1 MQNLDAFKELLDS
14 PKKVA
19 ITTHQKPDADA
30 LGSSLGLAAFLKK
43 KGHKVSVI
51 SPTDYPAFLNWMKG
65 HEEVIIYNQQN
76 EAKSHKIIEEA
87 EVVFCLDFS
96 NLHRINELGE
106 KVRHSRAVKVLI
118 DHHLDPEDFADYTKW
133 STRAAATTELLYEL
147 IVEMGEQ
154 NHIDKDI
161 AECLYAGIMTDTGS
175 FRHPNTTKKVH
186 LITADLINRG
196 ADVSRVSRLI
206 YDTNSLEKLKFI
218 GYALSEK
225 LVVLKEF
232 NTAYISINSEELSK
246 FNSKTGDTEGLVNY
260 ALSIEGIVFAAIIID
275 RNDIIEMSFR
285 SVGEFSVNEFAKN
298 HFDGGGHKNAAGGKS
313 TLSLDETL
321 KMFEELLPRYKE
333 KLNPLLKK
341 PYTTNVEN

>member
-14 PKKVA
+14 PKKVV

-43 KGHKVSVI
+43 KGHEVSVI
-51 SPTDYPAFLNWMKG
+51 TPTDYPAFLNWMKG

-76 EAKSHKIIEEA
+76 EARSHKIIEEA
-87 EVVFCLDFS
+87 GMIFCLDFS
-96 NLHRINELGE
+96 SLHRINELGE
-106 KVRHSRAVKVLI
+106 KVRQARAVKVLI
-118 DHHLDPEDFADYTKW
+118 DHHLEPEDFADFAKW
-133 STRAAATTELLYEL
+133 STKAAATTELLYEL

-154 NHIDKDI
+154 HLIDKDM

-175 FRHPNTTKKVH
+175 FRHANTSKNVH
-186 LITADLINRG
+186 LVTASLIEKG
-196 ADVSRVSRLI
+196 ADVSKVSQLI
-206 YDTNSLEKLKFI
+206 YDTNSLERLKFV

-232 NTAYISINSEELSK
+232 NTAYISINAEELTK

-275 RNDIIEMSFR
+275 RKDMIKMSFR
-285 SVGEFSVNEFAKN
+285 SIGEFSVNEFARN

-313 TLSLDETL
+313 NLSLDETL
-321 KMFEELLPRYKE
+321 KVFEALLPRYKE

-341 PYTTNVEN
+341 PYTTNV

>member
-1 MQNLDAFKELLDS
+1 MQNLNAFKELLDS

-30 LGSSLGLAAFLKK
+30 LGSSLALAAFLKK
-43 KGHKVSVI
+43 KGHKVFVI

-65 HEEVIIYNQQN
+65 DDEVIIYNQQN
-76 EAKSHKIIEEA
+76 EGRSHKIIEEA

-96 NLHRINELGE
+96 SLHRINELGE
-106 KVRHSRAVKVLI
+106 KVRQSSAVKVLI
-118 DHHLDPEDFADYTKW
+118 DHHLDPEDFADFTKW
-133 STRAAATTELLYEL
+133 STKAAATTELLYEL
-147 IVEMGEQ
+147 IVEMGDQ
-154 NHIDKDI
+154 HLIDKDI

-175 FRHPNTTKKVH
+175 FKHPNTTKNVH
-186 LITADLINRG
+186 LITAALIEKG
-196 ADVSRVSRLI
+196 ADVSKVSRFI

-232 NTAYISINSEELSK
+232 NTAYISINAEELSK

-275 RNDIIEMSFR
+275 RNDMIKMSFR
-285 SVGEFSVNEFAKN
+285 SLGEFSVNAFAKN

-313 TLSLDETL
+313 NLSLEETL
-321 KMFEELLPRYKE
+321 KLFEELLPRYKE

>member
-14 PKKVA
+14 PKKVV

-43 KGHKVSVI
+43 KGHEVSVI
-51 SPTDYPAFLNWMKG
+51 TPTDYPAFLNWMKG

-76 EAKSHKIIEEA
+76 EARSHKIIEEA
-87 EVVFCLDFS
+87 GMIFCLDFS
-96 NLHRINELGE
+96 SLHRINELGE
-106 KVRHSRAVKVLI
+106 KVRQARAVKVLI
-118 DHHLDPEDFADYTKW
+118 DHHLEPEDFADFAKW
-133 STRAAATTELLYEL
+133 STKAAATTELLYEL

-154 NHIDKDI
+154 DLIDKDM

-175 FRHPNTTKKVH
+175 FRHANTSKNVH
-186 LITADLINRG
+186 MVTASLIEKG
-196 ADVSRVSRLI
+196 ADVSKVSQLI
-206 YDTNSLEKLKFI
+206 YDTNSLERLKFV

-232 NTAYISINSEELSK
+232 NTAYISINAEELTK

-275 RNDIIEMSFR
+275 RNDMIKMSFR
-285 SVGEFSVNEFAKN
+285 SIGEFSVNEFARN

-313 TLSLDETL
+313 NLSFDETL
-321 KMFEELLPRYKE
+321 KMFEALLPRYKE

-341 PYTTNVEN
+341 PYTTNV